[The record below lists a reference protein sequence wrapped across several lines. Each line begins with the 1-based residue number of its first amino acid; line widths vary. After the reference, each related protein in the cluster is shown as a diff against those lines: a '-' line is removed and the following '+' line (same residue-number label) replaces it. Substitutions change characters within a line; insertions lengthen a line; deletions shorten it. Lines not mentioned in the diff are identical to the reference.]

1 MTAAALLRAAR
12 RSSGLGQAELARR
25 SGTSQPDVSFVERGK
40 RVPTVDTLERLLAGT
55 GHRLVAVA
63 SEYPTAVE
71 AGDGITAALTLGR
84 VDKAFRA
91 FLDFSDGLAASG
103 SVLRVVLAST
113 APNSSGSPVWDA
125 ALAAVAEYW
134 LDRDHLPKPLWLSDP
149 DRTLPA
155 PQGLE
160 VSVYDP
166 EPDPQEVPQQFRRRN
181 LLVERSTFESV

>member
-25 SGTSQPDVSFVERGK
+25 SATSQPDVSLVERGK

-63 SEYPTAVE
+63 SVYPTAVE
-71 AGDGITAALTLGR
+71 AGDGITAALALGR
-84 VDKAFRA
+84 VDTAFRA

-103 SVLRVVLAST
+103 SVLRVVLASA
-113 APNSSGSPVWDA
+113 APNSTGSPVWDV

-134 LDRDHLPKPLWLSDP
+134 LDHDHLPKPVWLSDP
-149 DRTLPA
+149 DRTLPT
-155 PQGLE
+155 PQGLD

-166 EPDPQEVPQQFRRRN
+166 EPDLEEVPQQFRRRN
-181 LLVERSTFESV
+181 LLVERSTLESV